1 MSHFTFQRYWV
12 AELSLVLIAAAVGLG
27 GCATAGGTGI
37 TRANVAE
44 AVEQARTSAD
54 HERLAAYFAQEAQVA
69 KDKAEECRQQRHRLM
84 RSLPSGL
91 IGVPGT
97 SPLIRGHYEQLIEG
111 HERNARAYEALA
123 EAHRQ
128 MAESGAPGGA
138 QGEK

>member
-1 MSHFTFQRYWV
+1 MSHFTFRRYCV

-54 HERLAAYFAQEAQVA
+54 HESLAAYYAQEAQVA

-84 RSLPSGL
+84 RLPSGL

-128 MAESGAPGGA
+128 TAERSASSGA